1 MFSVELAV
9 FFSSTLSPHHNLA
22 FRYFWSVFFTIS
34 TRIIGA
40 NAFSKSLLI
49 TWLRLLQV
57 MLRCHVQVIPLF
69 SCSPNTVRG
78 LKTVHLTW
86 FFVSKIMEFSNSGH
100 RTNKLSSPKLVLLFH
115 QSLMLYYCRIYT
127 VAVSGEKPEAE
138 WKSRRKK
145 NPVGLVIF
153 CAAVCEVQYRS
164 TVLRC
169 NNFPVKCKRRMNS
182 IDDSN
187 LQLNSMTRGWPLQ
200 YFFSSFSSQY

>member
-127 VAVSGEKPEAE
+127 VAVSGEKPENSLPIKL
-138 WKSRRKK
+138 KSTGRMKEQKK
-145 NPVGLVIF
+145 KQPRWVSHFL
-153 CAAVCEVQYRS
+153 CCRLWS
-164 TVLRC
+164 TVQKYC
-169 NNFPVKCKRRMNS
+169 AEV
-182 IDDSN
+182 
-187 LQLNSMTRGWPLQ
+187 
-200 YFFSSFSSQY
+200 